1 MILLGIESSSRK
13 LSVGL
18 MKDKIFSELFSEK
31 INDTANSLPIL
42 SKQLI
47 NKALLSFEDLDAI
60 CISAGPGSFTGLRIG
75 MSYAKGI
82 ALALNIPIV
91 PISTFDSLA
100 HDNTFKKL
108 SVLIYSH
115 GNTFYICEYN
125 LDNGKLSKST
135 EPKVILK
142 ENVLKLSQNIV
153 FNGPQNIFEDLKAHN
168 LKIEFKELSV
178 ENIIKISQKNFRL
191 LKTKSLDN
199 LVPEYVGNFEVK

>member
-18 MKDKIFSELFSEK
+18 MKDKIFSELSSEK

-42 SKQLI
+42 SKQII
-47 NKALLSFEDLDAI
+47 NKALLSFEDLNAI

-100 HDNTFKKL
+100 HNNSVKKL

-142 ENVLKLSQNIV
+142 ENVLKLSHNIV

>member
-42 SKQLI
+42 SKQII

-100 HDNTFKKL
+100 HDNTVKKL

-142 ENVLKLSQNIV
+142 ENVLKISHNIV
-153 FNGPQNIFEDLKAHN
+153 FNGPQNIFEYLKAHN

>member
-18 MKDKIFSELFSEK
+18 MKDKIFSELSSEK

-42 SKQLI
+42 SKQII

-60 CISAGPGSFTGLRIG
+60 CISACPGSFTGLRIG

-100 HDNTFKKL
+100 HDNTFKNL

-142 ENVLKLSQNIV
+142 ENVLKLSHNIV

>member
-18 MKDKIFSELFSEK
+18 MKDKIFSELYSEK

-42 SKQLI
+42 SKQII

-75 MSYAKGI
+75 MSYSKGI

-91 PISTFDSLA
+91 PISTFDSLT

-142 ENVLKLSQNIV
+142 ENVLKLSHNIV

>member
-18 MKDKIFSELFSEK
+18 MKDKIFSELSSEK

-42 SKQLI
+42 SKQII
-47 NKALLSFEDLDAI
+47 NKALLSFEDLNAI

-75 MSYAKGI
+75 MSYSKGI

-100 HDNTFKKL
+100 YDNTVTKL

-142 ENVLKLSQNIV
+142 ENVLKLSHNIV

-168 LKIEFKELSV
+168 LKIEFKELCV

>member
-1 MILLGIESSSRK
+1 MILLGIESSSGK

-42 SKQLI
+42 SKQII

-100 HDNTFKKL
+100 HDNTVKKL

-142 ENVLKLSQNIV
+142 ENVLKLSHNIV

>member
-18 MKDKIFSELFSEK
+18 MKDKIFSELSSEK

-47 NKALLSFEDLDAI
+47 NKALLSFEDLNAI

-100 HDNTFKKL
+100 HDNTVKKL

-142 ENVLKLSQNIV
+142 ENVLKLSHNIV

>member
-13 LSVGL
+13 LSVGI
-18 MKDKIFSELFSEK
+18 MKDKIFFELSSEK

-42 SKQLI
+42 SKQII
-47 NKALLSFEDLDAI
+47 NKALLSFEDLNAI

-100 HDNTFKKL
+100 HDNTVKKL

-135 EPKVILK
+135 EPIVILK
-142 ENVLKLSQNIV
+142 ENVLKLSHNIV

>member
-100 HDNTFKKL
+100 HDNTVKKL

-142 ENVLKLSQNIV
+142 KNVLKLSHNIV

>member
-100 HDNTFKKL
+100 HDNTVKKL

-135 EPKVILK
+135 KPIVILK
-142 ENVLKLSQNIV
+142 ENVLKLSHNIV

>member
-18 MKDKIFSELFSEK
+18 MKDKIFSELSSEK

-100 HDNTFKKL
+100 HDNTVKKL

-125 LDNGKLSKST
+125 LDNGKLSKSSD
-135 EPKVILK
+135 PKLILK
-142 ENVLKLSQNIV
+142 ENVLKLSHNIV

>member
-42 SKQLI
+42 SKQII

-142 ENVLKLSQNIV
+142 ENILELSHNIV

>member
-18 MKDKIFSELFSEK
+18 MKDKIFSELSSEK

-42 SKQLI
+42 SKQII

-91 PISTFDSLA
+91 PISTFDSLT

-142 ENVLKLSQNIV
+142 ENVLKLSHNIV

>member
-18 MKDKIFSELFSEK
+18 MKDKIFSELFSEE

-42 SKQLI
+42 SKQII

-142 ENVLKLSQNIV
+142 ENVLKLSHNIV

>member
-42 SKQLI
+42 SKQI
-47 NKALLSFEDLDAI
+47 IYKALLSFEDLNAI

-100 HDNTFKKL
+100 HDNTVKKL

-142 ENVLKLSQNIV
+142 ENVLKLSHNIV

>member
-100 HDNTFKKL
+100 HDNTIKKL

-142 ENVLKLSQNIV
+142 ENVLKLSHNIV

>member
-42 SKQLI
+42 SKQII

-100 HDNTFKKL
+100 HDNTVKKL

-142 ENVLKLSQNIV
+142 ENVLKLSHNII